1 MLGIMFA
8 GNVIGPFVFLPIRL
22 RYLTPPIGYPVV
34 FSCFSK
40 TLFTSVAD
48 QCDFLAYLFSC
59 QLHFLHVLKLAVVY
73 IHATV
78 ALPWVLRY
86 KAKADS
92 AAQELKKKSIPLK
105 KSENSNACTLSC
117 KFMQIGLSLSLSSI
131 ILVGSLWSTKPLNWT
146 NLMCQH
152 EVLKAKKVRQAIVKI
167 CQFYLR
173 RRVAGLQLF
182 TPESLS
188 TLKASKH
195 ERKVN

>member
-1 MLGIMFA
+1 MLGIMFS

-146 NLMCQH
+146 NLIRVPTWSIKS
-152 EVLKAKKVRQAIVKI
+152 EESETSYSENLSVL
-167 CQFYLR
+167 F
-173 RRVAGLQLF
+173 
-182 TPESLS
+182 
-188 TLKASKH
+188 KASGS
-195 ERKVN
+195 RAPAFYTRVT